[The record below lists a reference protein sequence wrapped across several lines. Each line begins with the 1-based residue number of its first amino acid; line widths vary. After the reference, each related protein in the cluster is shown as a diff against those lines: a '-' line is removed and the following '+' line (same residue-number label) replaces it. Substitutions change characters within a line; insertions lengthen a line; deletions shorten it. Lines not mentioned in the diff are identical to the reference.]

1 MKTTLIVAASMLT
14 GIAMGGIGVH
24 ALHAQAKPPA
34 YFVAAN
40 EVTDMDGFNKQFGP
54 AAQASVKAHGGRI
67 LAADKGTTLAGN
79 LPTGRVAVIVFDS
92 MDQLTTWWH
101 SPEYQAAQKI
111 GEKYAK
117 FNQVAVEGIK

>member
-1 MKTTLIVAASMLT
+1 MKTPLIVAASMLT
-14 GIAMGGIGVH
+14 GIALGGIGVH

-40 EVTDMDGFNKQFGP
+40 EVTDMDGFNKEFSP
-54 AAQASVKAHGGRI
+54 TARESVKKHGGRL
-67 LAADKGTTLAGN
+67 LAAGKGTTLAGD
-79 LPTGRVAVIVFDS
+79 LPTGRVAVIAFDS
-92 MDQLTTWWH
+92 MDQLTAWWH

-117 FNQVAVEGIK
+117 FNQVAVEGIQ